1 MRCQL
6 TLSPFLIDQTATEE
20 DYVVRPQQNFTTFT
34 SGMRSFGT
42 ANDAHET
49 NKEAVG
55 ATLPVGS
62 TTELEQRM
70 LPKFNDASFR
80 DSPWLHFHS
89 VKALVLCTFSR
100 SLDSI
105 TTSAST
111 INLTKLANQKA
122 CTSCMSVS

>member
-1 MRCQL
+1 
-6 TLSPFLIDQTATEE
+6 LIDQTATEE
-20 DYVVRPQQNFTTFT
+20 DYVVRPQQNITTFT

-42 ANDAHET
+42 VNDAHET

-55 ATLPVGS
+55 ATLLVGS
-62 TTELEQRM
+62 TTESEQRM
-70 LPKFNDASFR
+70 LPTFNDASFH

-105 TTSAST
+105 TTNASML
-111 INLTKLANQKA
+111 NLTKLANHKA
-122 CTSCMSVS
+122 CPSCMSVS